1 MSKKRSFK
9 FDSSV
14 NRELRALISGIS
26 FLTRLPLPDFIHA
39 RMDDQNARL
48 DFRRSLYWF
57 PVVGMLLGAILA
69 LIDRPLL
76 LIFPRPLA
84 AGLLLLF
91 YLVLTG
97 GLHLD
102 GLMDS
107 ADGLLSGR
115 PPEKIPEIMR
125 DSSSGAFAVLAAII
139 YLLLKFL
146 CFWLLI
152 DSWRI
157 GGLIIMPVISRLIM
171 AVGLIK
177 LPVLSDSLAE
187 VFSARLNFARMLH
200 LAAAALALI
209 LLLPTFD
216 LLPFH
221 VIIISAATALVFT
234 VLISRGVI
242 SLLGGMTGDIFGMLN
257 EVDELIVLIVLLGLQ

>member
-1 MSKKRSFK
+1 MSQKRSFN
-9 FDSSV
+9 FDSPV

-57 PVVGMLLGAILA
+57 PAVGMLLGAILA

-84 AGLLLLF
+84 AGLLLLL
-91 YLVLTG
+91 YVILTG

-115 PPEKIPEIMR
+115 SPEKIPEIMR
-125 DSSSGAFAVLAAII
+125 DSSSGAFAVLAAVL

-171 AVGLIK
+171 ALGLIK
-177 LPVLSDSLAE
+177 LPVQSESLAE
-187 VFSARLNFARMLH
+187 VFSGGLNFKKGFQLVFP
-200 LAAAALALI
+200 ALALL

-221 VIIISAATALVFT
+221 VIIISALAAVFVS
-234 VLISRGVI
+234 VLIVRGVI
-242 SLLGGMTGDIFGMLN
+242 SLLGGLTGDIFGMLN
-257 EVDELIVLIVLLGLQ
+257 EVGELIILIFLLALQ